1 MRFIMTKKYLP
12 LCLILILLAAC
23 TALPGETSTAGSPSL
38 DATGLAQTAAQ
49 QVTADAAATRQAET
63 PTATLRLSPTL
74 TPSPV
79 ITLDRTRPVF
89 GTPTSIQQCNQAAA
103 GNPIDVTVPDGT
115 VFAPG
120 EIFSK
125 TWRIINDG
133 TCTWTRMYAL
143 VFFSGSSLNAT
154 QVNYLPAEVPP
165 GGVIDLTVELE
176 APQDSGVYQSNWML
190 SDADGELFGLGPN
203 GDAPFWARIEVVSMV
218 TDTPKPTPT
227 ATATPVVYFEGQ
239 AALADQ
245 DQLDMDSGE
254 SNPKESANADM
265 VFLFGGDPQYVM
277 MTLNGTQWMIYGE
290 EAPNFAQCQVVE
302 MSGSAV
308 SFEAVAEGTYLCY
321 RTSDG
326 LPGRLLMEG
335 FDAESEQLQIS
346 FLTWA
351 VP

>member
-1 MRFIMTKKYLP
+1 MIKNCLL
-12 LCLILILLAAC
+12 LCLIVILLTAC
-23 TALPGETSTAGSPSL
+23 TVLPGNSNNDAASASL
-38 DATGLAQTAAQ
+38 DATVLAATAIH
-49 QVTADAAATRQAET
+49 QVTLDAAASREAVL
-63 PTATLRLSPTL
+63 PTATVRPSLTL

-79 ITLDRTRPVF
+79 ITLDRTRPAP
-89 GTPTSIQQCNQAAA
+89 GTPTSSQSCNQAAA

-154 QVNYLPAEVPP
+154 QVNYLPAEVAP
-165 GGVIDLTVELE
+165 GEAIDLTVELE
-176 APQDSGVYQSNWML
+176 APQDAGVYQSNWML
-190 SDADGELFGLGPN
+190 SDADGQLFGLGPN

-218 TDTPKPTPT
+218 TNTPKPSPT
-227 ATATPVVYFEGQ
+227 ATATPVIYFEGQ

-245 DQLDMDSGE
+245 DQLDLDSGE
-254 SNPKESANADM
+254 LNPEETAAEDM
-265 VFLFGGDPQYVM
+265 VFLFGGDPQYVL

-290 EAPNFAQCQVVE
+290 ETPNFAQCQVVE

-308 SFEAVAEGTYLCY
+308 SFEEMAAGTYLCY

-326 LPGRLLMEG
+326 LPGRLSIDG
-335 FDAESEQLQIS
+335 FDAESEQLQIN
-346 FLTWA
+346 FLTWSI
-351 VP
+351 P